1 MLSEQIWNGIG
12 RLCTGKFSQIERCGL
27 TERFDVFEEG
37 VAAGESDR
45 LARHIAALRGRGTM
59 GMARAEKAG

>member
-1 MLSEQIWNGIG
+1 MSKLG
-12 RLCTGKFSQIERCGL
+12 QIERCRL
-27 TERFDVFEEG
+27 AEVRNVFEEG

-59 GMARAEKAG
+59 GMARFEKAG